1 MSEFPPEEG
10 QPDFEL
16 SYAEIVNGC
25 IEKLALIARD
35 IEINGQVTK
44 MDPSKPETVV
54 DFASQLRERIKQLA
68 KDEEELAIQES
79 IIESVENIIFQLI
92 ALSGLIKQLEAR
104 D

>member
-1 MSEFPPEEG
+1 MNEFPHEEG

-35 IEINGQVTK
+35 IEITGQVTE
-44 MDPSKPETVV
+44 MDPTKAETVV
-54 DFASQLRERIKQLA
+54 NFAAQLRERIKQLA

-79 IIESVENIIFQLI
+79 IIESVENIIGQLI
-92 ALSGLIKQLEAR
+92 ALSGLIKQFESR